1 MLLGVTGVAAG
12 TVALSAGPAWAGG
25 VGSEPGNVKFSPASG
40 AIESQPTWSTTDACP
55 EGNRASAQL
64 AIFNQS
70 GQFLSLISPVAYGV
84 SKPFSGTLDGTLAAI
99 LRFAH
104 VDSGNSLEF
113 VVGCYNQVGGTGSVK
128 WIQSTQV
135 TLSSTGSSFT
145 TSAPSGQQITPTGPH
160 AGGNQGQGVAN
171 SAAGAGL
178 GALAL
183 TGLIAGPVAM
193 LAAIAGFIVYRRRDA
208 SRLM

>member
-1 MLLGVTGVAAG
+1 MLVGVIGMTAG

-64 AIFNQS
+64 AIFSQS

-99 LRFAH
+99 LRFAK
-104 VDSGNSLEF
+104 VDSGKSLEF

-135 TLSSTGSSFT
+135 TLSSSGGSFT

-160 AGGNQGQGVAN
+160 ANGNQGQGVAS
-171 SAAGAGL
+171 SAASGGL
-178 GALAL
+178 GAPALA
-183 TGLIAGPVAM
+183 GLVAGACALVAGIAGV
-193 LAAIAGFIVYRRRDA
+193 IWYRRRER